1 MGYEKR
7 REQRFSVDVDAR
19 VRNGTGSARQV
30 VVSDLSRR
38 GCRIT
43 SPRRRFGEGA
53 FITITIAE
61 VGFLDARVKWRVDD
75 VHGIRFDHPLHQAV
89 LEHIRYS
96 LSRYPAYIEG
106 PDAEAA

>member
-7 REQRFSVDVDAR
+7 REQRFDVDVDAR
-19 VRNGTGSARQV
+19 VRNGTGTARQV

-43 SPRRRFGEGA
+43 SPRRRFGEGS
-53 FITITIAE
+53 FITITIAD
-61 VGFLDARVKWRVDD
+61 VGFLDARVKWRAGD
-75 VHGIRFDHPLHQAV
+75 VHGILFEHPLHQAV

-96 LSRYPAYIEG
+96 LSRYPAYIDDPE
-106 PDAEAA
+106 AEAA